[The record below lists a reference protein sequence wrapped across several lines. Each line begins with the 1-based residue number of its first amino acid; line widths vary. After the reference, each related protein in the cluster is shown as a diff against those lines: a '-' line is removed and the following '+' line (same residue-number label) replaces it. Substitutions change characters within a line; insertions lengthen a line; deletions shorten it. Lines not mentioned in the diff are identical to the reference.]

1 MWDVAVDREISIPRW
16 GFMVMC
22 PYSSHNNN
30 KDQRVDAQK
39 VNARKVSSR
48 GGGGGPEA
56 PSADLW
62 RQYHI
67 RCCRSSP
74 PIRIP
79 FACQTDAII
88 R

>member
-1 MWDVAVDREISIPRW
+1 MWDVVVDREISIPRW

-22 PYSSHNNN
+22 PYSCSHNNN

-39 VNARKVSSR
+39 VNQRKVSSR
-48 GGGGGPEA
+48 GGGPEA

-62 RQYHI
+62 GQYHI
-67 RCCRSSP
+67 RCCRSVP

-79 FACQTDAII
+79 FACQTDAIL